1 MLTSNVQLPGGFLN
15 DFIKILQ
22 LLNHRLFIYVVL
34 SLFFCFCLFVFL
46 FLFCFLG
53 GVFSYKFTITNKFIT
68 YVQPR
73 ILDSTGSCAQ
83 FF

>member
-46 FLFCFLG
+46 G
-53 GVFSYKFTITNKFIT
+53 GFFSYKFTITNNKFIT